1 MNISFA
7 NPFRMTSK
15 NAGQNT
21 RRDQNRPATKKL
33 SAQDAVKMGKT
44 GEVILLDVR
53 DHNELASSGKAKGA
67 LHIPLFLLNQQA
79 DPRHPEFRSDLKS
92 GKPIAVYCASGAR
105 SGVAVRTLLA
115 LGFTEVHNIGGLAHW
130 RAAGGEIERA

>member
-7 NPFRMTSK
+7 NPFRMSK
-15 NAGQNT
+15 KDPS
-21 RRDQNRPATKKL
+21 REQNRPAAKKL
-33 SAQDAVKMGKT
+33 SVHNAVEMGKS

-53 DHNELASSGKAKGA
+53 DHNEIASTGKAKGA

-79 DPRHPEFRSDLKS
+79 DPRHPEFKSALSS

-105 SGVAVRTLLA
+105 SGVAVRTLSG
-115 LGFTEVHNIGGLAHW
+115 LGFSEVHNIGGLAHW
-130 RAAGGEIERA
+130 RAAGGEIERG